1 MSRAYITQRHT
12 VAAILIAVLAAMVI
26 TGCDDPHDGANLQT
40 TNTMGDMQGVP
51 VELTEIPRR
60 YVSPGSIVP
69 SQEFRVTSTIS
80 GFIQE
85 IAVRE
90 GDRVEAGDLLV
101 RIDPS
106 KVKRAIAQAE
116 ATVAAARAE
125 LEDANDDVRKYRVL
139 VESESIS
146 DERLRK
152 AVLRQKRTRAEL
164 RKAEAELQ
172 SQRADL
178 DYIEIRSPATAQ
190 VAKRLMSVGD
200 LSLPGNPILHLESL
214 QGIEF
219 VTHVP
224 ETILIQ
230 LQSGQPVSIQLDGLQ
245 REVAGEITAIV
256 QSQDPVTRSGKV
268 KVLLSGLTDVMP
280 GMFGRASFI
289 TGTDTLLTVPE
300 SSLTTR
306 AGVEGVFIITQ
317 GGTVRFV
324 SVRTGALHRDRR
336 IIRAGLRPEDHVLP
350 DPPQA
355 AFD

>member
-1 MSRAYITQRHT
+1 MSRLCVEKIYAVATILAFAIT
-12 VAAILIAVLAAMVI
+12 VMII
-26 TGCDDPHDGANLQT
+26 TGCHDPDAGANNQT
-40 TNTMGDMQGVP
+40 TSNTADPQGVP
-51 VELTEIPRR
+51 VEQTEIPRV

-90 GDRVEAGDLLV
+90 GDRIEAGDLLV

-116 ATVAAARAE
+116 ATLAAARAE

-172 SQRADL
+172 SQRVDL

-300 SSLTTR
+300 SSLVTR

-317 GGTVRFV
+317 GDAVRFV
-324 SVRTGALHRDRR
+324 SVRTGARWGDRR
-336 IIRAGLRPEDHVLP
+336 IIRAGLRPEDRVLS

>member
-1 MSRAYITQRHT
+1 MNRLYATRHRAVT
-12 VAAILIAVLAAMVI
+12 AILISLLTA
-26 TGCDDPHDGANLQT
+26 TGIPGCHDPDAGSSNQT
-40 TNTMGDMQGVP
+40 TIRTDSPQGVP
-51 VELTEIPRR
+51 VEQTEVPRV
-60 YVSPGSIVP
+60 YVSPGSIVS

-80 GFIQE
+80 GYIQE

-90 GDRVEAGDLLV
+90 GDQIEAGDLLV

-164 RKAEAELQ
+164 RKAEAEYQ
-172 SQRADL
+172 AQRADL
-178 DYIEIRSPATAQ
+178 DYIEIKSPATAQ

-219 VTHVP
+219 ETHVP

-230 LQSGQPVSIQLDGLQ
+230 LQRGQPVTIQLDGLQ
-245 REVAGEITAIV
+245 REIEGQITAIV

-289 TGTDTLLTVPE
+289 TGTDTHLTIPE
-300 SSLTTR
+300 SSLVTR
-306 AGVEGVFIITQ
+306 AGVEGVLIITQ
-317 GGTVRFV
+317 SDDARFV
-324 SVRTGALHRDRR
+324 SVRTGALWGDRR
-336 IIRAGLRPEDHVLP
+336 IIHAGLRPEDRILP
-350 DPPQA
+350 DPPQS

>member
-1 MSRAYITQRHT
+1 MRRVYKTQHHT
-12 VAAILIAVLAAMVI
+12 VAAILISVLAAMI
-26 TGCDDPHDGANLQT
+26 AIGCEDPDAGANSQT
-40 TNTMGDMQGVP
+40 ASDTDNPQGVL
-51 VELTEIPRR
+51 VEQTEIPRV
-60 YVSPGSIVP
+60 YVSPGSIVS
-69 SQEFRVTSTIS
+69 SQEFMVTSNIS

-90 GDRVEAGDLLV
+90 GDRIEAGDLLV

-116 ATVAAARAE
+116 AAVAAALAE
-125 LEDANDDVRKYRVL
+125 LEDANDDVRKYQVL

-172 SQRADL
+172 AQRADL
-178 DYIEIRSPATAQ
+178 DYIDIKSPAKAQ
-190 VAKRLMSVGD
+190 VAERIMSVGD

-219 VTHVP
+219 ETHVP

-230 LQSGQPVSIQLDGLQ
+230 LQLGQPVTIQMDSLQ
-245 REVAGEITAIV
+245 REVEGMITAIV
-256 QSQDPVTRSGKV
+256 KSQDPVTRSGKV
-268 KVLLSGLTDVMP
+268 KVLLSRLTDVMP

-289 TGTDTLLTVPE
+289 TGTDTHLTVPE
-300 SSLTTR
+300 SSLVTR
-306 AGVEGVFIITQ
+306 AGVEGVFIITRSDDA
-317 GGTVRFV
+317 RFV
-324 SVRTGALHRDRR
+324 SVRTGARWGDRR
-336 IIRAGLRPEDHVLP
+336 IIHAGLRPEDRILP
-350 DPPQA
+350 DPPQP

>member
-1 MSRAYITQRHT
+1 MSRAFATQHYVVATILILAIT
-12 VAAILIAVLAAMVI
+12 VANI
-26 TGCDDPHDGANLQT
+26 TGCHDPDTGANIET
-40 TNTMGDMQGVP
+40 TSHTSDPQGVL
-51 VELTEIPRR
+51 VEQTEVPRV

-69 SQEFRVTSTIS
+69 SQEFRVTSTIT
-80 GFIQE
+80 GYIQE

-90 GDRVEAGDLLV
+90 GDRIEVGDLLV

-106 KVKRAIAQAE
+106 KVKRAVAQAE
-116 ATVAAARAE
+116 ASVAATRAE
-125 LEDANDDVRKYRVL
+125 LEDANVDVRKYRVL

-152 AVLRQKRTRAEL
+152 AVLRQKRTRADL
-164 RKAEAELQ
+164 HKAEAELQ
-172 SQRADL
+172 AQRADL
-178 DYIEIRSPATAQ
+178 DYIEIKSPARAQ

-214 QGIEF
+214 EAIEF
-219 VTHVP
+219 ETHVP

-245 REVAGEITAIV
+245 REIKGQITAIV

-289 TGTDTLLTVPE
+289 TGSDAYLTVPE
-300 SSLTTR
+300 SSLVTR
-306 AGVEGVFIITQ
+306 AGLEGVFIITR
-317 GGTVRFV
+317 GDGVRFV
-324 SVRTGALHRDRR
+324 SVRTGAHWGNRR
-336 IIRAGLRPEDHVLP
+336 IIHAGLRPEDRILP
-350 DPPQA
+350 DPPQS

>member
-1 MSRAYITQRHT
+1 MSTAFTTPRHMVVTILMLAIT
-12 VAAILIAVLAAMVI
+12 VAI
-26 TGCDDPHDGANLQT
+26 TPGCHDADIDNSNQT
-40 TNTMGDMQGVP
+40 TIRTNSPQGVP
-51 VELTEIPRR
+51 LEQTEIPRV
-60 YVSPGSIVP
+60 YVSPGSIVS
-69 SQEFRVTSTIS
+69 SQEFMVTSNIS

-90 GDRVEAGDLLV
+90 GDRIEAGDLLV

-116 ATVAAARAE
+116 AMVAAARAE

-164 RKAEAELQ
+164 RKVEAELQ
-172 SQRADL
+172 AQRADL
-178 DYIEIRSPATAQ
+178 DYIEIKSPAKAQ
-190 VAKRLMSVGD
+190 VAERIMSVGD

-219 VTHVP
+219 ETYVP
-224 ETILIQ
+224 EKILMQ
-230 LQSGQPVSIQLDGLQ
+230 LQPGQPVSIQLDGLQ
-245 REVAGEITAIV
+245 REVEGQITAIV
-256 QSQDPVTRSGKV
+256 QSQDPITRSGKV

-280 GMFGRASFI
+280 GMFGRASFV
-289 TGTDTLLTVPE
+289 TGSDTYMTVPE
-300 SSLTTR
+300 SSLVTR
-306 AGVEGVFIITQ
+306 AGVEGVFIITSSNDA
-317 GGTVRFV
+317 RFV
-324 SVRTGALHRDRR
+324 SVHTGARRGDRR
-336 IIRAGLRPEDHVLP
+336 IIHAGLRPEDHVLT
-350 DPPQA
+350 DPPQP

>member
-1 MSRAYITQRHT
+1 MSTLFAERFHAVAIILLLAITVT
-12 VAAILIAVLAAMVI
+12 II
-26 TGCDDPHDGANLQT
+26 TGCHDPDTETNSQT
-40 TNTMGDMQGVP
+40 TSPADNPQGVP
-51 VELTEIPRR
+51 VEQTEIPRV

-90 GDRVEAGDLLV
+90 GDRIETGDLLV

-106 KVKRAIAQAE
+106 KVQRAIAQAE
-116 ATVAAARAE
+116 AAVTAARAE
-125 LEDANDDVRKYRVL
+125 LEDANEDVRKFRIL

-152 AVLRQKRTRAEL
+152 AVLRQKRSRAEL

-172 SQRADL
+172 AQRVDL
-178 DYIEIRSPATAQ
+178 DYIEIRSPARAQ

-219 VTHVP
+219 ETHVP
-224 ETILIQ
+224 EAILLK
-230 LQSGQPVSIQLDGLQ
+230 LQSGQPVTIQLDGLQ
-245 REVAGEITAIV
+245 REIDGQISAIV

-268 KVLLSGLTDVMP
+268 KILLSGLTDVMP

-289 TGTDTLLTVPE
+289 TGSDSWLTVPE
-300 SSLTTR
+300 SSLVNR
-306 AGVEGVFIITQ
+306 AGVEGVFIITP
-317 GGTVRFV
+317 GNDARFV
-324 SVRTGALHRDRR
+324 SVRTGAGWGDRR
-336 IIRAGLRPEDHVLP
+336 IIRAGLRAEDHILP
-350 DPPQA
+350 DPPQP

>member
-1 MSRAYITQRHT
+1 MI
-12 VAAILIAVLAAMVI
+12 I
-26 TGCDDPHDGANLQT
+26 TGCHDPDTGSNSQIT
-40 TNTMGDMQGVP
+40 SNTADPQGVP
-51 VELTEIPRR
+51 VEQTEIPRV

-90 GDRVEAGDLLV
+90 GDRIEAGDLLV

-116 ATVAAARAE
+116 ATLAAARAE

-164 RKAEAELQ
+164 RKAEAALQ
-172 SQRADL
+172 SQRVDL
-178 DYIEIRSPATAQ
+178 DYIEIRSPAAAQ
-190 VAKRLMSVGD
+190 VAKRNMSVGD

-268 KVLLSGLTDVMP
+268 KVLLSVSGLTDVMP

-289 TGTDTLLTVPE
+289 TGTDTWLTVPE
-300 SSLTTR
+300 SSLVTR

-317 GGTVRFV
+317 DDAVRFV
-324 SVRTGALHRDRR
+324 SVRTGALRGDRR
-336 IIRAGLRPEDHVLP
+336 IIRAGLRPEDRVLP
-350 DPPQA
+350 DPPQS

>member
-1 MSRAYITQRHT
+1 MNRVLRTRFRT
-12 VAAILIAVLAAMVI
+12 VAAALMSILAMLIVMS
-26 TGCDDPHDGANLQT
+26 CDNPDAG
-40 TNTMGDMQGVP
+40 GDAQETVGTDNPQIVP
-51 VELTEIPRR
+51 VEQTEIPRL
-60 YVSPGSIVP
+60 YVSPGSIVS
-69 SQEFRVTSTIS
+69 SQEFRVTSTVS
-80 GFIQE
+80 GFIQG

-90 GDRVEAGDLLV
+90 GDRIEAGDLLV

-106 KVKRAIAQAE
+106 KVNRAIAQAD
-116 ATVAAARAE
+116 ATVAAAQAE

-164 RKAEAELQ
+164 RKAEAEFQ
-172 SQRADL
+172 AQRADL

-190 VAKRLMSVGD
+190 VTKRLMSVGD

-219 VTHVP
+219 ETYVP

-230 LQSGQPVSIQLDGLQ
+230 LRRGQPATIQLDGLQ
-245 REVAGEITAIV
+245 QEIEGQITAIV

-280 GMFGRASFI
+280 GMFGRALFI
-289 TGTDTLLTVPE
+289 TGTDTHLTVPE
-300 SSLTTR
+300 SSLVTR
-306 AGVEGVFIITQ
+306 AGVEGVFIITP
-317 GGTVRFV
+317 GNDARFV
-324 SVRTGALHRDRR
+324 SVRTGALWGDRR
-336 IIRAGLRPEDHVLP
+336 IIRAGLRLEDRILS
-350 DPPQA
+350 DPPQS

>member
-1 MSRAYITQRHT
+1 MIRACTTHHHT
-12 VAAILIAVLAAMVI
+12 VAAILISALTAMI
-26 TGCDDPHDGANLQT
+26 AIGCDKPDTGDKIQT
-40 TNTMGDMQGVP
+40 TSHTGDPQGVP
-51 VELTEIPRR
+51 VEQTEIPRV
-60 YVSPGSIVP
+60 YVSPGSIV
-69 SQEFRVTSTIS
+69 SNQEFRVTSTIS
-80 GFIQE
+80 GYIQE

-90 GDRVEAGDLLV
+90 GDRIDAGDLLV

-116 ATVAAARAE
+116 ATVTAAQAE

-139 VESESIS
+139 VASESIS

-164 RKAEAELQ
+164 HKAEAELQ
-172 SQRADL
+172 AQRADL

-190 VAKRLMSVGD
+190 VAKRLLSVGD

-219 VTHVP
+219 ETYVP

-230 LQSGQPVSIQLDGLQ
+230 LQPGQPVSIQLDGLQ
-245 REVAGEITAIV
+245 REVDGQITAIV
-256 QSQDPVTRSGKV
+256 QSQDPITRSGKV

-280 GMFGRASFI
+280 GMFGRATFI
-289 TGTDTLLTVPE
+289 TGSDTHLTVPE
-300 SSLTTR
+300 SSLVTR
-306 AGVEGVFIITQ
+306 AGMEGVFIITKN
-317 GGTVRFV
+317 GDVSFV
-324 SVRTGALHRDRR
+324 SVHTGARRGDRR
-336 IIRAGLRPEDHVLP
+336 IIHAGLRPEDHVLT
-350 DPPQA
+350 DPPQP

>member
-1 MSRAYITQRHT
+1 LAITVT
-12 VAAILIAVLAAMVI
+12 IV
-26 TGCDDPHDGANLQT
+26 TGCHDPDAGANLQT
-40 TNTMGDMQGVP
+40 TSDRDIPQSVP
-51 VELTEIPRR
+51 VEQTEIPRV

-69 SQEFRVTSTIS
+69 SQEFMVTSTIS

-90 GDRVEAGDLLV
+90 GDRIEAGDLLV

-125 LEDANDDVRKYRVL
+125 LEDASDDVRKYRVL

-172 SQRADL
+172 SQRVDL

-190 VAKRLMSVGD
+190 VAKRIMSVGD

-214 QGIEF
+214 QEIEF

-245 REVAGEITAIV
+245 REIEGQITAIV

-268 KVLLSGLTDVMP
+268 KVLLSGLADVMP

-300 SSLTTR
+300 SSLVTR

-317 GGTVRFV
+317 DDAVRFV
-324 SVRTGALHRDRR
+324 SVQTGALRGDRR
-336 IIRAGLRPEDHVLP
+336 IIRAGLRPEDRVLP
-350 DPPQA
+350 DPPQS

>member
-1 MSRAYITQRHT
+1 MSGVLRTQFRT
-12 VAAILIAVLAAMVI
+12 VAAALMSVLAMLIVMSC
-26 TGCDDPHDGANLQT
+26 GDPDAG
-40 TNTMGDMQGVP
+40 GDAQETVDTDNPKSVP
-51 VELTEIPRR
+51 VEQTEIPRL
-60 YVSPGSIVP
+60 YVSPGSIVS
-69 SQEFRVTSTIS
+69 SQEFRVTSTVS

-106 KVKRAIAQAE
+106 KVNRAIAQAD
-116 ATVAAARAE
+116 ATVDAAQAE

-172 SQRADL
+172 AHRADL
-178 DYIEIRSPATAQ
+178 DYIDIRSPATAH
-190 VAKRLMSVGD
+190 VAKRVMSVGD

-219 VTHVP
+219 ETYVP

-230 LQSGQPVSIQLDGLQ
+230 LQSGQPVRIQLDGLQ
-245 REVAGEITAIV
+245 REVEGKVTAIV
-256 QSQDPVTRSGKV
+256 QSQDSITRSGKV
-268 KVLLSGLTDVMP
+268 KILLPGLADVMP

-289 TGTDTLLTVPE
+289 TGSDDYMTVPE
-300 SSLTTR
+300 SSLVTR

-317 GGTVRFV
+317 DDDVRFV
-324 SVRTGALHRDRR
+324 SVRTGALWKDRR
-336 IIRAGLRPEDHVLP
+336 IIHAGLRPEDRVLP
-350 DPPQA
+350 DPPQS

>member
-1 MSRAYITQRHT
+1 MNSAFTTQCHAVATILTLAITVT
-12 VAAILIAVLAAMVI
+12 II
-26 TGCDDPHDGANLQT
+26 TGCHDPETGDNIQT
-40 TNTMGDMQGVP
+40 TSHTRDPQGVP
-51 VELTEIPRR
+51 VEQSEIPRM

-90 GDRVEAGDLLV
+90 GDRIEVGDLLV

-106 KVKRAIAQAE
+106 KVRRAIAQAE
-116 ATVAAARAE
+116 SAVAAARAE
-125 LEDANDDVRKYRVL
+125 LEDANDDVRKYRTL

-152 AVLRQKRTRAEL
+152 AVLRQKRTRADL
-164 RKAEAELQ
+164 RKAEADLHA
-172 SQRADL
+172 QRADL
-178 DYIEIRSPATAQ
+178 DYIEIKSPAKAQ
-190 VAKRLMSVGD
+190 VAKRIMSVGD

-219 VTHVP
+219 ETHVP

-230 LQSGQPVSIQLDGLQ
+230 LQSGKPVSIQLDGLQ
-245 REVAGEITAIV
+245 REVEGQITAIV

-289 TGTDTLLTVPE
+289 TGSDTYLTVPE
-300 SSLTTR
+300 SSLVTR
-306 AGVEGVFIITQ
+306 AGVEGVFVITQ
-317 GGTVRFV
+317 GDDVRFI
-324 SVRTGALHRDRR
+324 SVRTGANWGDRR
-336 IIRAGLRPEDHVLP
+336 IIRAGLRPEDRILT
-350 DPPQA
+350 DPPQS

>member
-1 MSRAYITQRHT
+1 MS
-12 VAAILIAVLAAMVI
+12 VLAMLIVMS
-26 TGCDDPHDGANLQT
+26 CDDPDAGGNAQETVGADNP
-40 TNTMGDMQGVP
+40 QGVP
-51 VELTEIPRR
+51 VEQTEIPRL
-60 YVSPGSIVP
+60 YVSPGSIVS
-69 SQEFRVTSTIS
+69 SQEFRVTSTVS

-106 KVKRAIAQAE
+106 KVNRAIAQAD
-116 ATVAAARAE
+116 ATVDAAQAE

-172 SQRADL
+172 AQRADL

-219 VTHVP
+219 ETHVP

-230 LQSGQPVSIQLDGLQ
+230 IQRGQQVTIQLDGLQ
-245 REVAGEITAIV
+245 QEIEGQITAVV

-268 KVLLSGLTDVMP
+268 KVLLPGLTDVMP

-289 TGTDTLLTVPE
+289 TGTDTHLTVPE
-300 SSLTTR
+300 SSLVTR

-317 GGTVRFV
+317 GDDARFV
-324 SVRTGALHRDRR
+324 SVRTGALWGDRR
-336 IIRAGLRPEDHVLP
+336 IIRAGLRLEDRILS
-350 DPPQA
+350 DPPQS

>member
-1 MSRAYITQRHT
+1 
-12 VAAILIAVLAAMVI
+12 
-26 TGCDDPHDGANLQT
+26 
-40 TNTMGDMQGVP
+40 VP
-51 VELTEIPRR
+51 VEQTEIPRV

-69 SQEFRVTSTIS
+69 SQEFMVTSTIS

-90 GDRVEAGDLLV
+90 GDRIEAGDLLV

-116 ATVAAARAE
+116 ATVDAARAE

-172 SQRADL
+172 SQRVDL
-178 DYIEIRSPATAQ
+178 GYIEIRSPATAQ
-190 VAKRLMSVGD
+190 VAKRIMSVGD

-245 REVAGEITAIV
+245 REVTGEITAIV

-289 TGTDTLLTVPE
+289 TGADTWLTVPE
-300 SSLTTR
+300 SSLVTR

-317 GGTVRFV
+317 GDAVRFV
-324 SVRTGALHRDRR
+324 SVRTGALRGYRR
-336 IIRAGLRPEDHVLP
+336 IIHAGLRPEDRVLP
-350 DPPQA
+350 DPPQP

>member
-1 MSRAYITQRHT
+1 MNRAFTTQCHVVATVLTLAITVT
-12 VAAILIAVLAAMVI
+12 II
-26 TGCDDPHDGANLQT
+26 TGCHAPDTGDNIQT
-40 TNTMGDMQGVP
+40 TSHTADPQGVP
-51 VELTEIPRR
+51 VEQTEIPRV

-90 GDRVEAGDLLV
+90 GDRVKAGDLLV

-172 SQRADL
+172 SQRVDL

-230 LQSGQPVSIQLDGLQ
+230 LQSGQPVNIRLDGLQ
-245 REVAGEITAIV
+245 REVAGEITAVV

-289 TGTDTLLTVPE
+289 TGTDIHLTVPE
-300 SSLTTR
+300 SSLVTR

-317 GGTVRFV
+317 DDAVSFV
-324 SVRTGALHRDRR
+324 SVRTGALRGDRR
-336 IIRAGLRPEDHVLP
+336 IIRAGLRPEDRVLP
-350 DPPQA
+350 DPPQS

>member
-1 MSRAYITQRHT
+1 MNRAFTTQCHVVATVLTLAITVT
-12 VAAILIAVLAAMVI
+12 II
-26 TGCDDPHDGANLQT
+26 TGCHDPDTGDNIQT
-40 TNTMGDMQGVP
+40 TSHTADPQGVP
-51 VELTEIPRR
+51 VEQTEIPRV

-90 GDRVEAGDLLV
+90 GDRVKAGDLLV

-172 SQRADL
+172 SQRVDL

-230 LQSGQPVSIQLDGLQ
+230 LQSGQPVNIRLDGLQ
-245 REVAGEITAIV
+245 REVAGEITAVV

-300 SSLTTR
+300 SSLVTR

-317 GGTVRFV
+317 DDAVRFV
-324 SVRTGALHRDRR
+324 SVRTGALQGDRR
-336 IIRAGLRPEDHVLP
+336 IIRAGLRPEDRVLP
-350 DPPQA
+350 DPPQS

>member
-1 MSRAYITQRHT
+1 MSTLFTKRFHTLATILLLAITVT
-12 VAAILIAVLAAMVI
+12 II
-26 TGCDDPHDGANLQT
+26 TACHDPDAGANSQAT
-40 TNTMGDMQGVP
+40 SQMDNPQGVP
-51 VELTEIPRR
+51 VEQTEIPRV
-60 YVSPGSIVP
+60 YASPGSIVS

-90 GDRVEAGDLLV
+90 GDRIEAGDLLV

-106 KVKRAIAQAE
+106 KVQRAIAQAE
-116 ATVAAARAE
+116 AAVDAARAE
-125 LEDANDDVRKYRVL
+125 LEDANEDVRKFRIL

-164 RKAEAELQ
+164 RKAEAGLQ
-172 SQRADL
+172 AQRVDL

-224 ETILIQ
+224 ETILLQ
-230 LQSGQPVSIQLDGLQ
+230 LQSGQSVSIQLDGLQ
-245 REVAGEITAIV
+245 REVEGKITAIV

-289 TGTDTLLTVPE
+289 TGSDTRLTVPE
-300 SSLTTR
+300 SSLVNR
-306 AGVEGVFIITQ
+306 AGVEGVFIITP
-317 GGTVRFV
+317 GNDARFV
-324 SVRTGALHRDRR
+324 SVRTGARWGDRR
-336 IIRAGLRPEDHVLP
+336 IIRAGLRPEDRVLP
-350 DPPQA
+350 DPPQS
-355 AFD
+355 AFN

>member
-1 MSRAYITQRHT
+1 MNSAFTTQYHAVATILILAIT
-12 VAAILIAVLAAMVI
+12 VAII
-26 TGCDDPHDGANLQT
+26 TGCHDPDVGSNSQT
-40 TNTMGDMQGVP
+40 TGDAGSPQGEP
-51 VELTEIPRR
+51 VEQTEVPRV
-60 YVSPGSIVP
+60 YVSPGSIVASP
-69 SQEFRVTSTIS
+69 KFRVTSNIS
-80 GFIQE
+80 GYIQE

-90 GDRVEAGDLLV
+90 GDRVETGDLLV

-106 KVKRAIAQAE
+106 KVQRAIAQAE
-116 ATVAAARAE
+116 ATVAAAHAE

-152 AVLRQKRTRAEL
+152 AVLRQKRNRAGL

-172 SQRADL
+172 AQRVDL
-178 DYIEIRSPATAQ
+178 DYIEIRSPAMAQ

-219 VTHVP
+219 ETHVP

-268 KVLLSGLTDVMP
+268 KVLMSGLTDVMP

-289 TGTDTLLTVPE
+289 TGSDTWLTIPE
-300 SSLTTR
+300 SSLVTR
-306 AGVEGVFIITQ
+306 AGVEGVLIITQ
-317 GGTVRFV
+317 GGDARFV
-324 SVRTGALHRDRR
+324 SVRTGALWGDRR
-336 IIRAGLRPEDHVLP
+336 IIHAGLRPEDRILRN
-350 DPPQA
+350 PPQP

>member
-1 MSRAYITQRHT
+1 MSILFVEKFHA
-12 VAAILIAVLAAMVI
+12 VAAALTLAITVTI
-26 TGCDDPHDGANLQT
+26 FTGCHDPDAGANLQT
-40 TNTMGDMQGVP
+40 TSDTDITQGVP
-51 VELTEIPRR
+51 VEQTEIPRM
-60 YVSPGSIVP
+60 YVSPGSIVS

-90 GDRVEAGDLLV
+90 GDRIKTGDLLV

-106 KVKRAIAQAE
+106 KVQRAIAQAE
-116 ATVAAARAE
+116 AAVDASRAE
-125 LEDANDDVRKYRVL
+125 LEDANDDVRKFRVL
-139 VESESIS
+139 VASESIS

-152 AVLRQKRTRAEL
+152 AVLRQKRARANL

-172 SQRADL
+172 AQRADL

-219 VTHVP
+219 ETHVP

-230 LQSGQPVSIQLDGLQ
+230 LQRGQPVTIQLDGLKQ
-245 REVAGEITAIV
+245 EIEGQITAIV

-268 KVLLSGLTDVMP
+268 KVLLPGLTDVMP
-280 GMFGRASFI
+280 GMFGRALFI
-289 TGTDTLLTVPE
+289 TGTDTHLTVPE
-300 SSLTTR
+300 SSLVTR
-306 AGVEGVFIITQ
+306 AGVEGVFVITQ
-317 GGTVRFV
+317 GDDVRFV
-324 SVRTGALHRDRR
+324 SVRTGALWEDRR
-336 IIRAGLRPEDHVLP
+336 IIRAGLRLEDRILS
-350 DPPQA
+350 DPPQS